1 MGSREPG
8 LQSLVRHG
16 AEQTTGSYNGRG
28 TREYAASSKR
38 QRTSQ
43 ACEMCRIK
51 KNKCNG
57 ERPTCS
63 SCLSLDRRCCY
74 SSDIRKRGL
83 RSGYVRL
90 LEMLWG
96 LVFELIP
103 QSDATVI
110 RLLKDVSISTD
121 DNGKSLLHGQYITN
135 PRSLHRLWSK
145 SLARVEIERL
155 MSESEADPEP
165 YRDFHNHVAPDN
177 PSNSSTP
184 RPPALASNGWH
195 LSPPPTA
202 PYDLTGEGEK
212 NLYLSCLLPS
222 EDVQN
227 TQQATTRKL
236 HRSPDERG
244 TPSLSH
250 DLCYGGS
257 MTTQQLPSNGWH
269 LLKIYFCYTHSWLPI
284 VDKYKVFRT
293 FHSYSTNS
301 VALGEIAVLWAI
313 LAYALVQDSH
323 ARVNLEDG
331 QASEAVWSLPFQ
343 YYRNAERLIMTPTAT
358 LTKDHVEALL
368 ILAMIDMGF
377 GNLHKAWLS
386 VGHAIRIIKSISEPV
401 SSSAA
406 ALNNHKSIRDEHART
421 WLGCFVVETLI
432 SSRLGRKPQLAS
444 RNVTC
449 PFKITEEG
457 LEEWD
462 IWNGLSGFN
471 TSLASQGL
479 PSTCPSRALS
489 IFNQYVDLI
498 CILNVILQ
506 DPPESSGDST
516 VFDQRSL
523 ALATWEVRLP
533 PHCKHSALLSDSTD
547 APIGL
552 TPHLINL
559 HLCHSSTVTLLNS
572 KHASIKQHYSLL
584 QPPSSTTVLPQ
595 CLIRLFCDN
604 FGLSAVPAA
613 FESQS
618 SFSRQNSA
626 PEGGAQDT
634 SNQAGKAYYDDLA
647 SLWPAFQNLSKISHS
662 NAAKPS
668 GNPNH
673 PTWEATG
680 SIAESY
686 NAANNKNHGSWH
698 PTMDQMDQAQTALE
712 TSTRQ
717 ALSQLDDP
725 LLDESLLMQ
734 DFPEFEASFGGTLP
748 PPGSSTSIDHFLQ
761 PFWATGEVVDAQ
773 DVGSFLDDPCAISG
787 SER

>member
-1 MGSREPG
+1 M
-8 LQSLVRHG
+8 
-16 AEQTTGSYNGRG
+16 GSYNGRG
-28 TREYAASSKR
+28 TGEYAASSKR
-38 QRTSQ
+38 RRISQ

-103 QSDATVI
+103 QSDATVV

-121 DNGKSLLHGQYITN
+121 GDGKPLLQGQYITN

-155 MSESEADPEP
+155 TSESEADPEP
-165 YRDFHNHVAPDN
+165 YRDLHNHVAPN
-177 PSNSSTP
+177 NLSSSSAL

-195 LSPPPTA
+195 LSPPPSA
-202 PYDLTGEGEK
+202 PHDMTGEGEK
-212 NLYLSCLLPS
+212 NHYLSGLLPS
-222 EDVQN
+222 EDVHN
-227 TQQATTRKL
+227 TQQAKTRTL

-244 TPSLSH
+244 THSLSH

-257 MTTQQLPSNGWH
+257 MTTQQLPSNGWR
-269 LLKIYFCYTHSWLPI
+269 LLSIYFCYTHSCLPI
-284 VDKYKVFRT
+284 VDKYEVFRT

-301 VALGEIAVLWAI
+301 VALGETAVLWAI
-313 LAYALVQDSH
+313 LAYASVQDSR
-323 ARVNLEDG
+323 ASVNLEDG
-331 QASEAVWSLPFQ
+331 QASEAVLSIPIQ
-343 YYRNAERLIMTPTAT
+343 YYRKAEKLSLTPTAT
-358 LTKDHVEALL
+358 LTRNHVEALL
-368 ILAMIDMGF
+368 ILAMIDMGL

-386 VGHAIRIIKSISEPV
+386 VGHAIRIIKLLSEPV

-406 ALNNHKSIRDEHART
+406 DLSNNNRIPDEHART

-444 RNVTC
+444 RDVNC
-449 PFKITEEG
+449 PFKINDEG
-457 LEEWD
+457 SEEWD
-462 IWNGLSGFN
+462 IWSGLSGFN
-471 TSLASQGL
+471 NSLASQGF
-479 PSTCPSRALS
+479 PSTSPSRALS

-506 DPPESSGDST
+506 DPPERSGDTT

-523 ALATWEVRLP
+523 ALATWEVGLP
-533 PHCKHSALLSDSTD
+533 PYCKHSALLSDSTD
-547 APIGL
+547 APTGL

-559 HLCHSSTVTLLNS
+559 HLCHSSTVALLNS
-572 KHASIKQHYSLL
+572 KHAGVKQHYSLL

-595 CLIRLFCDN
+595 RLIRLFCDN

-613 FESQS
+613 FEAQS

-626 PEGGAQDT
+626 PDEGAQDT
-634 SNQAGKAYYDDLA
+634 SNQAGKAYFDNLA
-647 SLWPAFQNLSKISHS
+647 LLWPAFQDRSKISLP
-662 NAAKPS
+662 NASKSS
-668 GNPNH
+668 GNPHH
-673 PTWEATG
+673 PAQEAMG
-680 SIAESY
+680 NIAELY
-686 NAANNKNHGSWH
+686 NAANNNTHGSWY
-698 PTMDQMDQAQTALE
+698 PTMNRMDQAQTALE
-712 TSTRQ
+712 TSTRHVV
-717 ALSQLDDP
+717 SQLDDP

-734 DFPEFEASFGGTLP
+734 NPEFEASFGSTLP
-748 PPGSSTSIDHFLQ
+748 PSGSSTSRDHFLQ
-761 PFWATGEVVDAQ
+761 PFLATGEVIDAQ
-773 DVGSFLDDPCAISG
+773 DVGTFLDDPCAIGG